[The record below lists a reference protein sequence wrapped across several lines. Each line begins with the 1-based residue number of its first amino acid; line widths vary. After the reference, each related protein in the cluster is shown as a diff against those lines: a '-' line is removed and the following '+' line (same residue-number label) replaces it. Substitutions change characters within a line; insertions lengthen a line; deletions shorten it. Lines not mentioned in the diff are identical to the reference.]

1 MKKNQSNDRFAQLPL
16 ILRAQQND
24 EAAFEALLS
33 GYAPLIESMTSQ
45 FSAPWHTVQDREDI
59 RQEAILGFYGALMH
73 YDTTQKEVVFG
84 YYAKECIRNRL
95 ISYLRSIKKHER
107 IRPLDDGEVTEEMGD
122 AVCDPATDLVEQET
136 YAALYKRI
144 CNTLSPYENRVWW
157 MYLSGRTAE
166 EIAQREGRDARSVQ
180 NAVYRIRKKLRAVIP
195 YP

>member
-1 MKKNQSNDRFAQLPL
+1 MKNTQSNNRLDQTEL
-16 ILRAQQND
+16 IVRAQKND
-24 EAAFEALLS
+24 EESFEALLS
-33 GYAPLIESMTSQ
+33 DYAPLIESMTAQ

-59 RQEAILGFYGALMH
+59 RQEAVLGFYGALMH

-95 ISYLRSIKKHER
+95 ISYLRSIKKHEKVF
-107 IRPLDDGEVTEEMGD
+107 LLEDEGLAQEVED
-122 AVCDPATDLVEQET
+122 AEQDPATDLVEKET
-136 YAALYKRI
+136 YAALYQRV
-144 CNTLSPYENRVWW
+144 CDTLSPYENRVWW

-166 EIAQREGRDARSVQ
+166 EIAKRVGRDTRSVQ

>member
-1 MKKNQSNDRFAQLPL
+1 MKNTQSNNRLDQTEL
-16 ILRAQQND
+16 IVRAQKND
-24 EAAFEALLS
+24 EESFETLLS
-33 GYAPLIESMTSQ
+33 DYAPLIESMTAQ

-59 RQEAILGFYGALMH
+59 RQEAVLGFYGALMH

-95 ISYLRSIKKHER
+95 ISYLRSIKKHEKVF
-107 IRPLDDGEVTEEMGD
+107 LLEDEGLAQEVED
-122 AVCDPATDLVEQET
+122 AEQDPATDLVEKET
-136 YAALYKRI
+136 YAALYQRV
-144 CNTLSPYENRVWW
+144 CDTLSPYENRVWW

-166 EIAQREGRDARSVQ
+166 EIAKRVGRDTRSVQ

>member
-1 MKKNQSNDRFAQLPL
+1 MKNTQSNNRLDQIEL
-16 ILRAQQND
+16 IVRAQQSD
-24 EAAFEALLS
+24 EESFEALLS
-33 GYAPLIESMTSQ
+33 DYAPLIESMTAQ

-59 RQEAILGFYGALMH
+59 RQEAVLGFYSALMH

-95 ISYLRSIKKHER
+95 ISYLRSIKKHEK
-107 IRPLDDGEVTEEMGD
+107 IFLLEDEGLADEVED
-122 AVCDPATDLVEQET
+122 AEQDPATDLVQKET
-136 YAALYKRI
+136 YAALYQRV

-166 EIAQREGRDARSVQ
+166 EIAKRVGRDTRSVQ